1 MPARGIDPR
10 PSGGSA
16 ARDRVRTGPPANN
29 LRESNTQNTHSL
41 PQRPLRCFPLDHECE
56 LEPVAGIPGGAVS
69 TERSRMDYC
78 SSCRRTLN
86 GALVCPG
93 CGAYAPDIAPPGHH
107 QGDAAP
113 TTVTA
118 AEAWQAREFSA
129 SAEYYDAPHA
139 GPEPTASDAH
149 HAPEGAMADVSDAGP
164 FSDSEY
170 TAAPVPEGRAARRRQ
185 MARWKK
191 QRRRAVVA
199 STVALVGGGL
209 TLAVLP
215 SRPSTG
221 HDTQASATPEP
232 KATAT
237 TGTDA
242 TETDSS
248 SVRPR
253 TEDSQGS
260 GSSARSSAITSP
272 PRKATT
278 LVARTSTKN
287 PRQTTIAARP
297 TATTSAQPRTTT
309 ATVTADEAPTANP
322 PAPETTPP
330 PPPPPPP
337 PPADDSTA
345 DTPPPS
351 PPPTTT
357 KPDRLCVLVLCIG
370 GSAGN

>member
-1 MPARGIDPR
+1 
-10 PSGGSA
+10 
-16 ARDRVRTGPPANN
+16 
-29 LRESNTQNTHSL
+29 
-41 PQRPLRCFPLDHECE
+41 
-56 LEPVAGIPGGAVS
+56 
-69 TERSRMDYC
+69 MDYC

-93 CGAYAPDIAPPGHH
+93 CGAYAPDIAPPAPHDH
-107 QGDAAP
+107 DAA

-118 AEAWQAREFSA
+118 AEAWHTRGLPA
-129 SAEYYDAPHA
+129 SADHYDAPHA
-139 GPEPTASDAH
+139 GGPEPTASGAAH
-149 HAPEGAMADVSDAGP
+149 ASEDPMADASDAGP

-170 TAAPVPEGRAARRRQ
+170 TAAPMAEGRAARRRQ
-185 MARWKK
+185 LARWKK

-215 SRPSTG
+215 SRPSSG

-253 TEDSQGS
+253 TDDPRES
-260 GSSARSSAITSP
+260 GNGAHSSSSAITSP
-272 PRKATT
+272 PRKSTAVVT
-278 LVARTSTKN
+278 RISTKE
-287 PRQTTIAARP
+287 PGQTTIAARP
-297 TATTSAQPRTTT
+297 TATTSTTNTTSTTT
-309 ATVTADEAPTANP
+309 STQARTSTPVTADTAPTTLP
-322 PAPETTPP
+322 QAPETTTPAP
-330 PPPPPPP
+330 APP
-337 PPADDSTA
+337 PPAADDATA

-351 PPPTTT
+351 TPPATT

-370 GSAGN
+370 KSSGN